1 MFNGLNAILYDLL
14 YFVKV
19 DTTLCP
25 QIYSLFNP
33 FIQVCLS
40 MYDLLLGPGIKVC
53 STVGM
58 DEIPPQPAENLLIP
72 PPPFHLE
79 KSPRADSPH
88 QIFIYPPPKVNP
100 PTK

>member
-33 FIQVCLS
+33 FIQFCLS
-40 MYDLLLGPGIKVC
+40 TYDLLLAPGIKVC
-53 STVGM
+53 STVGV
-58 DEIPPQPAENLLIP
+58 DEIPPPTSRKFAHP
-72 PPPFHLE
+72 PPPFP
-79 KSPRADSPH
+79 PRE
-88 QIFIYPPPKVNP
+88 IPPSRLP
-100 PTK
+100 PTKG

>member
-40 MYDLLLGPGIKVC
+40 MYEFLLGPGIKVC

-72 PPPFHLE
+72 PPLPPRKIPASRL
-79 KSPRADSPH
+79 SPSN
-88 QIFIYPPPKVNP
+88 FYLS
-100 PTK
+100 PTKG

>member
-72 PPPFHLE
+72 PLPPRKIPASRL
-79 KSPRADSPH
+79 
-88 QIFIYPPPKVNP
+88 PPSNFYLS
-100 PTK
+100 PTKG

>member
-58 DEIPPQPAENLLIP
+58 DEIPPQPAEKLLIP
-72 PPPFHLE
+72 PPPIHLE
-79 KSPRADSPH
+79 KSPRADSP
-88 QIFIYPPPKVNP
+88 PPKVNP